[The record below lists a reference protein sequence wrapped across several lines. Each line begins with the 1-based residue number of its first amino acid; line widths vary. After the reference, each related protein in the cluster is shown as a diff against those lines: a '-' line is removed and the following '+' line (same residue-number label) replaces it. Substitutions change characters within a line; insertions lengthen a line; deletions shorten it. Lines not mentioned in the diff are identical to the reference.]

1 VDDEFDR
8 NPVLVLPQVQVC
20 NLDLPW
26 TKSRIRT
33 IDDQTLI
40 DLLQLIEYQADRVA
54 MTNDRADVSLGL
66 ASWLDMTD
74 PVDALFGYV
83 LDALGVPAEGAEKH
97 FTGERS
103 SFSRVCRFSRDW
115 FSERFFADY
124 LLGDVDQEMTVK
136 DVLDDFR
143 REVSLNLDRHFK

>member
-1 VDDEFDR
+1 MDDNFDP

-26 TKSRIRT
+26 TKSRSRQ

-40 DLLQLIEYQADRVA
+40 DLLQLIEFQADRVA
-54 MTNDRADVSLGL
+54 MINERVDVSLGL

-83 LDALGVPAEGAEKH
+83 LDALGVPAEGVEKH
-97 FTGERS
+97 FSGDHS
-103 SFSRVCRFSRDW
+103 KFSRVCRFSRGW

-124 LLGDVDQEMTVK
+124 LLGDVDEELTIK

-143 REVSLNLDRHFK
+143 REVASNLDRHFK